1 MTDVGSRAGRHDTS
15 FSDKTRAL
23 LHDVAMQA
31 TIELVRTSG
40 WARTRMSDIA
50 ARTGISKPTLYKYFG
65 TKDQLAHA
73 YVDAEVD
80 RIFQLGLEARDRNP
94 DDPEVALREA
104 TATILSSLS
113 ESPLILAILANNDA
127 SATVLPLVT
136 QHGPRLLRRATD
148 ELSELVD
155 EVYVGIDPADLR
167 AYVDMYLRATISHAI
182 MPTGSFDD
190 SVDTIMRLVLPV
202 LRRFEQRSAVAPDDD
217 APSAPDTRE

>member
-1 MTDVGSRAGRHDTS
+1 MKSSAGCRAT
-15 FSDKTRAL
+15 FSGKTRAL

-80 RIFQLGLEARDRNP
+80 RIFRLGLEARDRNP
-94 DDPEVALREA
+94 DDPESALREA
-104 TATILSSLS
+104 TATMLSSLS
-113 ESPLILAILANNDA
+113 ESPLMRAILASDDIA
-127 SATVLPLVT
+127 ATVLPLVT
-136 QHGPRLLRRATD
+136 QHGPRLLRRAAD

-155 EVYVGIDPADLR
+155 EAYIGIDPDDLH
-167 AYVDMYLRATISHAI
+167 AYVDMYLRAMISHAI
-182 MPTGSFDD
+182 MPTSSFDD
-190 SVDTIMRLVLPV
+190 SIDTIMRLVLPV
-202 LRRFEQRSAVAPDDD
+202 LQRFEQRNAVTPGDSTPRLA
-217 APSAPDTRE
+217 